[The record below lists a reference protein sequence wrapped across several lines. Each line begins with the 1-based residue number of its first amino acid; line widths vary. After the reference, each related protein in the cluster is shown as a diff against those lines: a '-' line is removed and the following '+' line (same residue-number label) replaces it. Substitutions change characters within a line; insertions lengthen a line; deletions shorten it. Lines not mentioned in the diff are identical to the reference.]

1 MLEAD
6 TEAGRYWEECGR
18 DALKHNV
25 KGIIIMV
32 SNVRRPNFASLISS
46 RVRTGSAWETKLK
59 SQQIYLQ
66 AKVLA
71 LSCSLSYI

>member
-18 DALKHNV
+18 QALKHNV

-32 SNVRRPNFASLISS
+32 SSVLHPNLTLLIYS
-46 RVRTGSAWETKLK
+46 RVRIGSAWETKSK
-59 SQQIYLQ
+59 SQRIHLQ
-66 AKVLA
+66 AKALA
-71 LSCSLSYI
+71 PSCSLSYI